1 MISNTNCYLCNKYG
15 EYCEYANMYGNC
27 LSSTACKKVTT
38 VTPEFSPV
46 LPDYR
51 IVHRNDGVYDLY
63 DSLRWLM
70 SRGCVDDILNF
81 LSTASKYSAIRIVF
95 EDKSLEDYNEKSS

>member
-15 EYCEYANMYGNC
+15 ECCEYANMYGNC
-27 LSSTACKKVTT
+27 LSTACKKVTT
-38 VTPEFSPV
+38 VTSEFSPV
-46 LPDYR
+46 PSDYR
-51 IVHRNDGVYDLY
+51 IVHRKDGVYDLY

-70 SRGCVDDILNF
+70 SRGCIDDILNF

-95 EDKSLEDYNEKSS
+95 EDQSLGG